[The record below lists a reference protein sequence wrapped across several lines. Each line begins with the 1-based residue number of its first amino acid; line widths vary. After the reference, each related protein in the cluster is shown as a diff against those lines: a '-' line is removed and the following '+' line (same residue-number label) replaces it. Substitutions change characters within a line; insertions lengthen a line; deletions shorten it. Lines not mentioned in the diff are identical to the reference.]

1 MTTDQ
6 VQQRIEQF
14 SNMAEADPTNEMA
27 HFSLG
32 INLLQAGRHEDAI
45 PALARTIELNPE
57 MSKAYQLLGEAF
69 RKSGNEEKAVD
80 WLKRGYEVA
89 VRRKDSLPRQAME
102 QALIELGHEPPA
114 VAAPKPAGPMSDGT
128 FICHATGRPGTPLDK
143 PPFRGRLGEKIHEC
157 ISQEAWRAWINQG
170 TKVINELRLDLSREE
185 HQRIYD
191 EHLLEF
197 LSLSDWAA
205 ENL

>member
-14 SNMAEADPTNEMA
+14 TTMAEADPTNEMA

-32 INLLQAGRHEDAI
+32 INLLQAGRHDEAI
-45 PALARTIELNPE
+45 PSLARAIELNPE
-57 MSKAYQLLGEAF
+57 MSKAYQLLGESFKKA
-69 RKSGNEEKAVD
+69 GNDEKAAD

-89 VRRKDSLPRQAME
+89 ARRGDLMPKQAME
-102 QALIELGHEPPA
+102 QALIELGVEPPA
-114 VAAPKPAGPMSDGT
+114 VEEAAPAEPLPDGS
-128 FICHATGRPGTPLDK
+128 FVCHATGRAGTPLEK

-157 ISQEAWRAWINQG
+157 ISSEAWQAWISQG

-191 EHLLEF
+191 EHMLEF